1 MTTSGASSSSVLLAL
16 LITMTLLR
24 EVHVPERALISPAAV
39 QALKGGGGL
48 PTGAALLPLLAGAAP
63 LLLGLVGVFC
73 HDVRAEILAA
83 ERQAKKAHAE

>member
-24 EVHVPERALISPAAV
+24 EVHVPERAFSPAAV
-39 QALKGGGGL
+39 QALKSGGGL